1 LDSAKADR
9 PAPAALDPE
18 LRQILGPPPLFEGES
33 EAAYHQLYDRLR
45 SAVSPKDVIEEIW
58 VRDLA
63 DLVWETNRLR
73 RLKAKLMDAARWQ
86 GMAAV
91 LESVGIASYLAK
103 QDASAY
109 ASGDS
114 RAKAKVDPML
124 GKAKADRA
132 IIEAQTLAARISD
145 FERFDRLIMSSESR
159 RNAVLRE
166 IDRHREAI
174 ALRVR
179 EALTEI
185 EDAEFEEVST
195 PDGQARE

>member
-18 LRQILGPPPLFEGES
+18 LRQILGPPPLFEAES
-33 EAAYHQLYDRLR
+33 AADYNQLYDRLR

-73 RLKAKLMDAARWQ
+73 RLKAKLMDAASRQ
-86 GMAAV
+86 ILVAV
-91 LESVGIASYLAK
+91 LQELGLDSFTARN
-103 QDASAY
+103 DAFAY
-109 ASGDS
+109 TSGDG
-114 RAKAKVDPML
+114 RAKVKVDQML
-124 GKAKADRA
+124 ANAKIDRGM
-132 IIEAQTLAARISD
+132 IEAQTLAARISD

-166 IDRHREAI
+166 IDRHREAV
-174 ALRVR
+174 AQRVR

-185 EDAEFEEVST
+185 EDAEFEEVSLS
-195 PDGQARE
+195 DG